1 MARVPTEKATLE
13 VDLRYPIKIENI
25 DMSNTGDCFG
35 KEYDIT
41 TKECPMCAD
50 NEVCAVV
57 FMKKGL
63 VDKVE
68 KQREIDGVEYLDEC
82 RLLEIDEEEVYGS
95 IESGVTKVVSIVQY
109 LKKEGKTSDDD
120 AVKEWI
126 IRFKKKYNLTI
137 TQGIVWKK

>member
-57 FMKKGL
+57 FMKTGIVTKIEEQQQ
-63 VDKVE
+63 K
-68 KQREIDGVEYLDEC
+68 DGVEYLDEC
-82 RLLEIDEEEVYGS
+82 RLLEIDDKTLYDS
-95 IESGVTKVVSIVQY
+95 IESG
-109 LKKEGKTSDDD
+109 KTT
-120 AVKEWI
+120 VI
-126 IRFKKKYNLTI
+126 
-137 TQGIVWKK
+137 

>member
-57 FMKKGL
+57 FMKTGIVTKIEEQQQ
-63 VDKVE
+63 K
-68 KQREIDGVEYLDEC
+68 DGVEYLDEC
-82 RLLEIDEEEVYGS
+82 GLLEIDDKTLYDS
-95 IESGVTKVVSIVQY
+95 IESGKTTVGIIARY

-126 IRFKKKYNLTI
+126 KRFKSKFNLRI
-137 TQGIVWKK
+137 EQGVIWK